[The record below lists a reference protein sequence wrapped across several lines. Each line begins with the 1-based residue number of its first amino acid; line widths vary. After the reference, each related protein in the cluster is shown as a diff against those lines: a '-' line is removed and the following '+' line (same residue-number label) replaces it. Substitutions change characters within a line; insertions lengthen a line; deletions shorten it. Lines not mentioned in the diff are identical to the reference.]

1 MAPKK
6 RKRESSSAAM
16 RRNVAMVIND
26 APTHG
31 KTTSK
36 LAVWRVRYAHPCH
49 CATIV
54 FPTLGL
60 GGVLARTQPMK
71 ERPMFGRV

>member
-1 MAPKK
+1 MAKK

-16 RRNVAMVIND
+16 RRNVAMVINE

-36 LAVWRVRYAHPCH
+36 LAVWMVRFFSIVCIRVSAKSD
-49 CATIV
+49 ASLSAMLLTI
-54 FPTLGL
+54 
-60 GGVLARTQPMK
+60 
-71 ERPMFGRV
+71 